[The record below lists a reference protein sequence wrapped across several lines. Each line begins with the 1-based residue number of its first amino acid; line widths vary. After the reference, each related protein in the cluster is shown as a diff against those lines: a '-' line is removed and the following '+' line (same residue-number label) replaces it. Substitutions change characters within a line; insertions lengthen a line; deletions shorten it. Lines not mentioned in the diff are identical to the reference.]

1 MFLLL
6 MNISVRQLAIVLLC
20 DDALW
25 PMIRIIKL
33 NILGISIFPPRLQC
47 PFRKRYNEK
56 SNFLHKIY
64 LILGN
69 VGKMKLVVCFK
80 TQHSVS
86 AFPPTL
92 VIGKRNIMVF

>member
-1 MFLLL
+1 

-69 VGKMKLVVCFK
+69 VGKMKLVFTNYYKWPQATELPNVTKEKLRF
-80 TQHSVS
+80 
-86 AFPPTL
+86 FLLIP
-92 VIGKRNIMVF
+92 RD